1 MHICLAHVN
10 IPQRNNRIS
19 VYICLYLQRCPGPM
33 VQGPQDAYRR
43 TLRLFHEVERDWP
56 AGAHAFHPCIDSPSK
71 GENEIS
77 VLIELP
83 TWPNY
88 VFCTDQLRKET
99 GVAATLPEPQRR

>member
-1 MHICLAHVN
+1 
-10 IPQRNNRIS
+10 
-19 VYICLYLQRCPGPM
+19 M

-43 TLRLFHEVERDWP
+43 TLRLFHVVERDWP
-56 AGAHAFHPCIDSPSK
+56 AGAHAFHPCIDSPQELVRFLPKAFGVK
-71 GENEIS
+71 GNQASFSPFGPHEIS

-99 GVAATLPEPQRR
+99 GVNQQLT